1 MSRSTAVLL
10 PCLPLAALG
19 AWSASLGI
27 DRLWLTETGDAPL
40 PFVALAVAAA
50 LHAAWILPALRRDSS
65 ALIGLAWLTSL
76 WACRA
81 GLTAAGFADAMLPAI
96 AVEAMTLALALSAC
110 ESSPW
115 ADRFARW
122 RRARQNITT
131 QLRMGDGLVPWLS
144 ASTRRLLNG
153 APDRP
158 TASAFD
164 RMAADL
170 ADAEHRLHT
179 RLAAVALPEA
189 VRQSMLA
196 AAQALVS
203 RAEAATAHVA
213 IVLERQALEE
223 AAACRDKIASLPGVS
238 EAERD
243 ALAAQ
248 CEALMLDLVHASA
261 RPPRAARALSALER
275 TA

>member
-1 MSRSTAVLL
+1 MRRSTAVLL

-40 PFVALAVAAA
+40 PFVAATVAAA
-50 LHAAWILPALRRDSS
+50 LHAAWILPALRRDSP

-81 GLTAAGFADAMLPAI
+81 GLIAAGFADAMLPA
-96 AVEAMTLALALSAC
+96 AALETMTLALALSAGDR
-110 ESSPW
+110 SPW

-131 QLRMGDGLVPWLS
+131 QLRMSEGLAPWLS
-144 ASTRRLLNG
+144 SSTRRFLKG
-153 APDRP
+153 EADRP

-164 RMAADL
+164 RVVADL
-170 ADAEHRLHT
+170 ADAEHRLHA

-189 VRQSMLA
+189 VRQSMLT

-203 RAEAATAHVA
+203 RTEAATAHVA

-223 AAACRDKIASLPGVS
+223 AAACRDTIASLPGVS
-238 EAERD
+238 DAERD

-248 CEALMLDLVHASA
+248 CEALMLDLVHASG
-261 RPPRAARALSALER
+261 RPRRPAMALGAFER